1 MIEQIQTRLGLDGT
15 AFKKGLT
22 SAKADWKRFT
32 SDIGG
37 DIRSMFGFGAAV
49 AGAKMLG
56 EEMLALKRRAEDL
69 GVGVE
74 FVQSIEQLSMKFGG
88 TAEDA
93 SVALTKL
100 AETMG
105 QARTEGGA
113 AAEKFSS
120 LGISLYDSNGLARST
135 EQVFKDIANAY
146 KNTGDAALKAAL
158 AVEFFGKTGRNINN
172 ILGEGAEG
180 IDDYTRTMMRFGVV
194 ASAQNVEAVASAW
207 NSVKTVTGGIAT
219 TVAGFFLRLGM
230 LRPTFL
236 AAMSAGLSPIKAAM
250 QSWDQF
256 WNENAE
262 SILRSRREDDERA
275 RAARAA
281 AELHIKTMDAQLE
294 LEEKI
299 KQSKYEQADNYRKI
313 LALDQEIKQLMEDA
327 ADAAKTEIERIEAKS
342 KLIDKEKEKLKV
354 IGEIENERQKKA
366 EEHMGRMDKLNEL
379 KDKQRQAQETV
390 ADRAR
395 FSLDELAN
403 ANLRGVRDP
412 GTRADIIKAR
422 EVRDLQARAERERLS
437 GAVGSRERAL
447 DFLSKADKLRQ
458 AITSLRSDERL
469 TSIDRSLLE
478 MKENDKQILHY
489 YENAGVLVRPVMA
502 K

>member
-1 MIEQIQTRLGLDGT
+1 MIEEIKARMSLDGT
-15 AFKKGLT
+15 LFKKTMT
-22 SAKADWKRFT
+22 SIRADWKRFT
-32 SDIGG
+32 SDIGS
-37 DIRSMFGFGAAV
+37 DIKSAIGFTAIALGLREAAV
-49 AGAKMLG
+49 EMKELQKSADDVGASLDFMLK
-56 EEMLALKRRAEDL
+56 LRN
-69 GVGVE
+69 
-74 FVQSIEQLSMKFGG
+74 LSVAFGG
-88 TAEDA
+88 EAGD
-93 SVALTKL
+93 SVSAMQKL
-100 AETMG
+100 AEAIG
-105 QARTEGGA
+105 AARREGGA
-113 AAEKFSS
+113 AEEKFSQF
-120 LGISLYDSNGLARST
+120 GISLYEANGQAKTT
-135 EQVFKDIANAY
+135 EQVFKDISNAY
-146 KNTGDAALKAAL
+146 KSTEDAALRAAM
-158 AVEFFGKTGRNINN
+158 AMAIFSKTGRNIND
-172 ILGEGAEG
+172 ILELGAEG
-180 IDDYTRTMMRFGVV
+180 IDRYSQKLLGLETGFGKFEAGVLAGFWKGVKSATTGAGDALAAYAARFLAFTKAVGVAAAAPFRLRSMSEEFNRAMDEMMRQEEPR
-194 ASAQNVEAVASAW
+194 AQGQN
-207 NSVKTVTGGIAT
+207 
-219 TVAGFFLRLGM
+219 
-230 LRPTFL
+230 
-236 AAMSAGLSPIKAAM
+236 
-250 QSWDQF
+250 Q
-256 WNENAE
+256 AE
-262 SILRSRREDDERA
+262 ID
-275 RAARAA
+275 AA
-281 AELHIKTMDAQLE
+281 AQMHIKTMDAQLE

-299 KQSKYEQADNYRKI
+299 KQSKYEQADNDRKI

-342 KLIDKEKEKLKV
+342 KLIDKEKEKLKI